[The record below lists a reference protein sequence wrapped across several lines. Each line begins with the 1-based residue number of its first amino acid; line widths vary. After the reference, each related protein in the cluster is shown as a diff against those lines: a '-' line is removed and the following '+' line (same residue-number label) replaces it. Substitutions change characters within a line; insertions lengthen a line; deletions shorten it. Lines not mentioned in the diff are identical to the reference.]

1 MVGWRAERPEDLII
15 KSVLFLFSP
24 FLSFLSAIVRIKTR
38 SSFVIFYLF
47 ALFYGI
53 AFTTESGKGETSGN
67 DGAVFRAIFEDY
79 ICGMNFSEF
88 WHEIIDILSGNN
100 WHRDIYFHIVAYVV
114 SIFTNNYH
122 YLFLAFALVFGY
134 FMLRAL
140 AFLVKEKA
148 FDGGV
153 VSLLLV
159 SLFVTNGIFDING
172 MRFWTAAWIAA
183 YALLRILVRYEKRY
197 LALLCITPLVHSSF
211 LFLLAIYLIY
221 FFFSDK
227 KSNWIY
233 FYYFSFVFSS
243 ISVFV
248 LSAFIGEIPLLSRY
262 MVYLD
267 PDSSYRIFEGKSI
280 LKGIFDLL
288 STVYV
293 NVMFYM
299 IYRNTKCNV
308 SKKGNKLY
316 DFFLVYISIINFV
329 RFIPSLGA
337 RYFIVGFPLIAYLWL
352 VNFGCK
358 KYKWVIYS
366 MPFFMLWYIH
376 NSYLLFTYFLEPS
389 FYFSNPI
396 SIITKYL

>member
-1 MVGWRAERPEDLII
+1 MAGWRAERPEDLII

-53 AFTTESGKGETSGN
+53 AFTTESGKSETAGN

-114 SIFTNNYH
+114 STFTTNYH
-122 YLFLAFALVFGY
+122 WLFFAFAMVFGY
-134 FMLRAL
+134 FMLRSL
-140 AFLVKEKA
+140 AFLVRDKS
-148 FDGGV
+148 FDGGIIG
-153 VSLLLV
+153 LLLV

-183 YALLRILVRYEKRY
+183 YALLRMLLRDEKKYLV
-197 LALLCITPLVHSSF
+197 LLCITPLVHSSF
-211 LFLLAIYLIY
+211 LFLIAVYLIY
-221 FFFSDK
+221 FFFGDK
-227 KSNWIY
+227 KSKWIY
-233 FYYFSFVFSS
+233 FYYFSFAFSS

-248 LSAFIGEIPLLSRY
+248 ISAFVGEIPFLSRFTA
-262 MVYLD
+262 YLD
-267 PDSSYRIFEGKSI
+267 PDAAFSFFEGKSI

-288 STVYV
+288 STAYV
-293 NVMFYM
+293 NVMFYL
-299 IYRNTKCNV
+299 IYKNTKRN
-308 SKKGNKLY
+308 KPIYGNKLY
-316 DFFLVYISIINFV
+316 DFFLVYISINNFV

-337 RYFIVGFPLIAYLWL
+337 RYFIVGFPFIAYLWI
-352 VNFGCK
+352 VNFGTYK
-358 KYKWVIYS
+358 HKWVIYS
-366 MPFFMLWYIH
+366 MPFFMLWYLH

-389 FYFSNPI
+389 FYFSNPF
-396 SIITKYL
+396 SIIVKYL